1 MCHMAVSFRRPCV
14 NSGLEVA
21 DIRNG
26 LLREQVG
33 VKTTEAPAGKPQAMV
48 DFHVVRRSSEKLECG
63 ALAAG
68 KLPGRVR
75 AGLRKEA
82 KQRRT

>member
-1 MCHMAVSFRRPCV
+1 MYHMAVSFRCPCV

-21 DIRNG
+21 GVRNG

-33 VKTTEAPAGKPQAMV
+33 VKTEAPAGKPQAMV

-63 ALAAG
+63 ALATG
-68 KLPGRVR
+68 DLLQV
-75 AGLRKEA
+75 E
-82 KQRRT
+82 